1 VLGYTGF
8 SGEFVME
15 SSPVEL
21 GAGSSSSD
29 IRSRATFDITGQT
42 RVIDA

>member
-15 SSPVEL
+15 SGPVEL